1 MFDDEGWFEN
11 KHFAYIFT
19 FLIFFHI
26 VYTIFVKFNN
36 AVG

>member
-19 FLIFFHI
+19 FLICFHI
-26 VYTIFVKFNN
+26 VKYDLLTEYLTRQ
-36 AVG
+36 